1 MVASTFTY
9 ELMIRFIM
17 CHLNEKYEMNW

>member
-1 MVASTFTY
+1 VLLLH

-17 CHLNEKYEMNW
+17 CPLYGKYEMNW